1 MADDE
6 RFASISEAEM
16 HEIVENIDAA
26 NTKEHTHTAVRTFR
40 EYLTTKHTSANFE
53 SLSKTESGTMFS
65 LVIMLN

>member
-26 NTKEHTHTAVRTFR
+26 NTKEHTHT
-40 EYLTTKHTSANFE
+40 L
-53 SLSKTESGTMFS
+53 L
-65 LVIMLN
+65 